1 MAEIEITAELLRQ
14 MELESI
20 TTDISVKKLG
30 EKYGVELPLTNAV
43 YQLCYAEEEGSYR
56 QRCDKLM
63 QQLFARE
70 TKTEF

>member
-1 MAEIEITAELLRQ
+1 MKKVPIMGRVRGLRSFDAA
-14 MELESI
+14 M
-20 TTDISVKKLG
+20 KKLG

-43 YQLCYAEEEGSYR
+43 YELCYGEEDCTYR

-63 QQLFARE
+63 QRLFARE